1 MLWSFL
7 RNRQLLGVKFRR
19 QVPIGPFV
27 ADFASLNPRFV
38 IELDG
43 GQHSERQVYD
53 ARRTAFLERRGF
65 TVLRF
70 WNTEVSENLEG
81 VWECIEQA
89 LAALA
94 PSPGARPLT
103 RRFAPPSPAPR
114 EREERRR
121 REGEGRSAGEV
132 ERAERSD
139 DRSGEGEG
147 EGRSEAT
154 TVRVRVRAS
163 TITARASPWASAAA
177 DRTPS
182 PVPHRPT
189 PSNANGGRP
198 WRRRRA

>member
-94 PSPGARPLT
+94 PSPGASRHPLPL
-103 RRFAPPSPAPR
+103 RGRGKSAEGARVRAAPR
-114 EREERRR
+114 ER
-121 REGEGRSAGEV
+121 SN
-132 ERAERSD
+132 
-139 DRSGEGEG
+139 
-147 EGRSEAT
+147 GRSEAT
-154 TVRVRVRAS
+154 TVRVRARVRAG
-163 TITARASPWASAAA
+163 AKR
-177 DRTPS
+177 
-182 PVPHRPT
+182 RPF
-189 PSNANGGRP
+189 G
-198 WRRRRA
+198 